1 LHQHRADGWWPWG
14 IACFPNATPLETAL
28 VAAIVARIGAVP
40 VPLKTLLSAS
50 TAPVAVL
57 PWLAWEMAVYR
68 WDSSWSEA
76 RKRDAIGNAIFDHR
90 RRGTRGA
97 MDALL
102 AEYDQTLTLLEWWEP
117 GGSGQPFTFWVTLPT
132 NGADASSSTA
142 SFATSLIDDIN
153 RTKNARSLFQF
164 RQQSN
169 ATVSLPINVAART
182 MMMTRSLAQI
192 AQPDPADLLNL
203 TTEYGEPLE
212 GGEGLV
218 WEYV

>member
-1 LHQHRADGWWPWG
+1 MVAVGNSLLP
-14 IACFPNATPLETAL
+14 PNATPLEKAL
-28 VAAIVARIGAVP
+28 VAAIVPRIGAVP
-40 VPLKTLLSAS
+40 VPLKTLLTAS

-76 RKRDAIGNAIFDHR
+76 RKRDAIGNAIANHR
-90 RRGTRGA
+90 IRGTRGA

-102 AEYDQTLTLLEWWEP
+102 AEYDSTLTLLEWWEP
-117 GGSGQPFTFWVTLPT
+117 GGSGASFTFCVNLPT
-132 NGADASSSTA
+132 NGADAASVTA
-142 SFATSLIDDIN
+142 IFATSLIDDIN

-164 RQQSN
+164 RQTAS
-169 ATVSLPINVAART
+169 AAVSLPIAVAARAMT
-182 MMMTRSLAQI
+182 MTRSLGAI

-218 WEYV
+218 LEYM